1 MQDNKE
7 FPKVKVS
14 TEREILSEVVRQ
26 LKLAVPAAFELEI
39 EVTESRPLSK
49 VEALID
55 IRVLDKQT
63 LRFAAQIKTTMD
75 RSGLLRVI
83 EAASKDKN
91 NAVII
96 TARYISMPAQQQL
109 KKLGV
114 SFADATGNIFVAA
127 PKMGLLIS
135 NRGMDMD
142 PWRKAGRPKASL
154 TGISTELVI
163 RALIDI
169 REPYLTA
176 ELARESG
183 TSRGS
188 AYWVLDKL
196 EEGSFITRDK
206 KRSIE
211 KVAWQELLRTWSTES
226 DFFKTSTTTSY
237 IAPRGLEQLLLDLK
251 TIDKDL
257 YAATGTISAAAYK
270 SSTDLYTAMLYSTN
284 PEALANK
291 LGIRQTDRG
300 ANVILAYPNSTG
312 PFQRTTEFEGVRIVS
327 APQTYRDLMSGPGRN
342 PEEAKNLLD
351 WMVKNDGIWR
361 K

>member
-7 FPKVKVS
+7 FLKVKVS

-26 LKLAVPAAFELEI
+26 LRLAVPAAFELEI
-39 EVTESRPLSK
+39 EATESGSLSK
-49 VEALID
+49 ADALID
-55 IRVLDKQT
+55 MKLLDKPS
-63 LRFAAQIKTTMD
+63 LRFAVEVRTTID
-75 RSGLLRVI
+75 RSGLLRVM
-83 EAASKDKN
+83 EAATKDKN

-96 TARYISMPAQQQL
+96 AARYISLPAQQEL
-109 KKLGV
+109 RKLGV
-114 SFADATGNIFVAA
+114 SFADATGNIFIAA
-127 PKMGLLIS
+127 PKLGLLIS

-154 TGISTELVI
+154 TGVSTELVI
-163 RALIDI
+163 RALVDMK
-169 REPYLTA
+169 EPYLTA
-176 ELARESG
+176 ALARESG

-188 AYWVLDKL
+188 AYWVLDRL
-196 EEGSFITRDK
+196 EEVGVITRNK

-211 KVAWQELLRTWSTES
+211 KVEWKELLTTWTAES

-237 IAPRGLEQLLLDLK
+237 IAPRGLEQLIVDLK
-251 TIDKDL
+251 TIDKEL
-257 YAATGTISAAAYK
+257 YAATGTIAAAGYH
-270 SSTDLYTAMLYSTN
+270 SSAGLYTAMLYSTN
-284 PEALANK
+284 PKALANK

-300 ANVILAYPNSTG
+300 ANVMLAYPDSDG
-312 PFQRTTEFEGVRIVS
+312 PFQRTTEFEGMRIVS

-351 WMVKNDGIWR
+351 WMVQNDGIWR

>member
-39 EVTESRPLSK
+39 EVTESGPLSK

-55 IRVLDKQT
+55 IRFLDKQT
-63 LRFAAQIKTTMD
+63 LRFAAQIKTTID

-83 EAASKDKN
+83 EAASKDKEN
-91 NAVII
+91 PAFIA
-96 TARYISMPAQQQL
+96 ARYISLPAQQEL

-114 SFADATGNIFVAA
+114 SFADATGNVFIAA

-154 TGISTELVI
+154 TGVSTELVI
-163 RALIDI
+163 RALVDMK
-169 REPYLTA
+169 EPYLTA

-188 AYWVLDKL
+188 AYWVLDRL
-196 EEGSFITRDK
+196 EEVGVITRNK

-211 KVAWQELLRTWSTES
+211 KVEWQELLRAWSTES
-226 DFFKTSTTTSY
+226 DFFATSSTTSY

>member
-1 MQDNKE
+1 MQDNKG
-7 FPKVKVS
+7 FLKVKVN
-14 TEREILSEVVRQ
+14 TEGEILSEVVRQ
-26 LKLAVPAAFELEI
+26 LKLAVPEEFELEI
-39 EVTESRPLSK
+39 EVTESGSLSK
-49 VEALID
+49 AEALID
-55 IRVLDKQT
+55 MKFLDKQT
-63 LRFAAQIKTTMD
+63 LRFASQIKTTID

-83 EAASKDKN
+83 EADSQDKDN
-91 NAVII
+91 PAFIA
-96 TARYISMPAQQQL
+96 ARYISLPAQQQL
-109 KKLGV
+109 KKLGIC
-114 SFADATGNIFVAA
+114 FADATGNVFIAA
-127 PKMGLLIS
+127 PKLGLLIS

-142 PWRKAGRPKASL
+142 PWRKPGRPKASL
-154 TGISTELVI
+154 TGVSTELVI
-163 RALIDI
+163 RALVDMK
-169 REPYLTA
+169 EPHLTA

-188 AYWVLDKL
+188 VYWVLDRL
-196 EEGSFITRDK
+196 EEVGFITRNK
-206 KRSIE
+206 KSLIE
-211 KVAWQELLRTWSTES
+211 KVEWQELLRAWSTES
-226 DFFKTSTTTSY
+226 DFFATSSTTSY

-251 TIDKDL
+251 TIDKEL
-257 YAATGTISAAAYK
+257 YAATGTIAAAAYK

-300 ANVILAYPNSTG
+300 ANVILAYPNPTG

>member
-39 EVTESRPLSK
+39 EVTESGPLSK

-55 IRVLDKQT
+55 IRFLDKQT
-63 LRFAAQIKTTMD
+63 LRFAAQIKTTID

-83 EAASKDKN
+83 EAASKDKEN
-91 NAVII
+91 PAFIA
-96 TARYISMPAQQQL
+96 ARYISLPAQQEL

-154 TGISTELVI
+154 TGVSTELVI
-163 RALIDI
+163 RALVDMK
-169 REPYLTA
+169 EPYLTA

-188 AYWVLDKL
+188 AYWVLDRL
-196 EEGSFITRDK
+196 EEVGVITRNK

-211 KVAWQELLRTWSTES
+211 KVEWQELLRTWSTES
-226 DFFKTSTTTSY
+226 DFFATSSTTSY

-300 ANVILAYPNSTG
+300 ANVMLAYPNSTG
-312 PFQRTTEFEGVRIVS
+312 PFQRTTEFEGTRIVS

-342 PEEAKNLLD
+342 PEEAKNLLA
-351 WMVKNDGIWR
+351 WMVQNDGIWR

>member
-1 MQDNKE
+1 MQNNEE
-7 FPKVKVS
+7 FLKVKVS
-14 TEREILSEVVRQ
+14 TQREILSEVVRQ

-39 EVTESRPLSK
+39 EAAEQGSLSRAD
-49 VEALID
+49 ALMD
-55 IRVLDKQT
+55 MRFLDKST
-63 LRFAAQIKTTMD
+63 LRFAVEVKTTID

-83 EAASKDKN
+83 ETATSDKN
-91 NAVII
+91 NTLFIA
-96 TARYISMPAQQQL
+96 ARYISMPAQQEL

-114 SFADATGNIFVAA
+114 SFADATGNIFIAA

-142 PWRKAGRPKASL
+142 PWRKPGRPKASL

-163 RALIDI
+163 RALIDN
-169 REPYLTA
+169 REPYLTS

-211 KVAWQELLRTWSTES
+211 KVEWKELLTAWAAES
-226 DFFKTSTTTSY
+226 DFFKTNTTTSY
-237 IAPRGLEQLLLDLK
+237 IAPRGLEQLLANLK
-251 TIDKDL
+251 TIDQEL
-257 YAATGTISAAAYK
+257 YSATGTIAAVGYK
-270 SSTDLYTAMLYSTN
+270 SSAGLYTAMLYSTD

-291 LGIRQTDRG
+291 LGLRQTDRG
-300 ANVILAYPNSTG
+300 ANVLLAYPNSDG
-312 PFQRTTEFEGVRIVS
+312 PLQRTTDFEGVRIVS
-327 APQTYRDLMSGPGRN
+327 APQAYRDLMSGPGRN

-351 WMVKNDGIWR
+351 WMVQSDGIWR

>member
-1 MQDNKE
+1 MQDNKG
-7 FPKVKVS
+7 FLKVRVN
-14 TEREILSEVVRQ
+14 TEGEILGEVVRQ
-26 LKLAVPAAFELEI
+26 LKLAVPAAFELET
-39 EVTESRPLSK
+39 EVTESGALNK
-49 VEALID
+49 AEALID
-55 IRVLDKQT
+55 MKFLDKQT
-63 LRFAAQIKTTMD
+63 LRFAAQIKTTID
-75 RSGLLRVI
+75 RSGLLKVV
-83 EAASKDKN
+83 EAASKDKDN
-91 NAVII
+91 PAFIA
-96 TARYISMPAQQQL
+96 ARYISLPAQQQL
-109 KKLGV
+109 KKLGIC
-114 SFADATGNIFVAA
+114 FADATGNVFIAA

-142 PWRKAGRPKASL
+142 PWRKPGRPKASL
-154 TGISTELVI
+154 TGASTELVI
-163 RALIDI
+163 RALVDMK
-169 REPYLTA
+169 EPYLTA

-188 AYWVLDKL
+188 VYWVLDRL
-196 EEGSFITRDK
+196 EEVGFITRAK
-206 KRSIE
+206 KSSIE
-211 KVAWQELLRTWSTES
+211 KVEWQELLTTWTAES
-226 DFFKTSTTTSY
+226 DFFATSSTTSY

-300 ANVILAYPNSTG
+300 ANVILAYPNSVG

-351 WMVKNDGIWR
+351 WMVKNDGLWR

>member
-39 EVTESRPLSK
+39 EVTESGPLSK

-55 IRVLDKQT
+55 IRFLDKQT
-63 LRFAAQIKTTMD
+63 LRFAAQIKTTID
-75 RSGLLRVI
+75 RSGLLRVM
-83 EAASKDKN
+83 EAASKDKDN
-91 NAVII
+91 PAFIA
-96 TARYISMPAQQQL
+96 ARYISLPAQQQL
-109 KKLGV
+109 KKLGIC
-114 SFADATGNIFVAA
+114 FADATGNIFIAA
-127 PKMGLLIS
+127 PKLGLLIS

-154 TGISTELVI
+154 TGVSTELVI
-163 RALIDI
+163 RALVDTK
-169 REPYLTA
+169 EPYLTA

-188 AYWVLDKL
+188 AYWVLDRL
-196 EEGSFITRDK
+196 EEVGFITRAK
-206 KRSIE
+206 KSLIE
-211 KVAWQELLRTWSTES
+211 KVEWQELLRAWSAES

-237 IAPRGLEQLLLDLK
+237 IAPRGLEQLIVDLK
-251 TIDKDL
+251 TIDKEL
-257 YAATGTISAAAYK
+257 YAATGTIAAAGYH
-270 SSTDLYTAMLYSTN
+270 SSAGLYTAMLYSTN
-284 PEALANK
+284 PQALANK

-300 ANVILAYPNSTG
+300 ANVLLAYPNSTG
-312 PFQRTTEFEGVRIVS
+312 PFQRTTEFESVRIVS

-351 WMVKNDGIWR
+351 WMVQNDGIWR

>member
-26 LKLAVPAAFELEI
+26 LRLAVPAAFELEI
-39 EVTESRPLSK
+39 EVTESGPLSK

-55 IRVLDKQT
+55 IRFLDKQT
-63 LRFAAQIKTTMD
+63 LRFAAQIKTTID

-83 EAASKDKN
+83 EAASKDKEN
-91 NAVII
+91 PAFIA
-96 TARYISMPAQQQL
+96 ARYISLPAQQEL

-114 SFADATGNIFVAA
+114 SFADATGNVFIAA

-154 TGISTELVI
+154 TGVSTELVI
-163 RALIDI
+163 RALVDMK
-169 REPYLTA
+169 EPYLTA

-188 AYWVLDKL
+188 AYWVLDRL
-196 EEGSFITRDK
+196 EEVGVITRNK

-211 KVAWQELLRTWSTES
+211 KVEWQELLRTWSTES
-226 DFFKTSTTTSY
+226 DFFATSSTTSY

-300 ANVILAYPNSTG
+300 ANVMLAYPNSTG
-312 PFQRTTEFEGVRIVS
+312 PFQRTTEFEGMRIVS

-342 PEEAKNLLD
+342 PEKAMNLLD
-351 WMVKNDGIWR
+351 WMANNTGIWR

>member
-7 FPKVKVS
+7 FLKVKVS

-26 LKLAVPAAFELEI
+26 LKLAVPPSFELEI
-39 EVTESRPLSK
+39 AVIESGPLSRA
-49 VEALID
+49 EALID
-55 IRVLDKQT
+55 MKFLDKPS
-63 LRFAAQIKTTMD
+63 LRFAAQIKTTID
-75 RSGLLRVI
+75 RSGLLRVM
-83 EAASKDKN
+83 EAATKDKN

-96 TARYISMPAQQQL
+96 AARYISLPAQQQL
-109 KKLGV
+109 KKLGIC
-114 SFADATGNIFVAA
+114 FADATGNIFIAA
-127 PKMGLLIS
+127 PRLGLLIS

-142 PWRKAGRPKASL
+142 PWRKPGRPKASL
-154 TGISTELVI
+154 TGVSTELVI
-163 RALIDI
+163 RTLVDMK
-169 REPYLTA
+169 EPYLTA

-188 AYWVLDKL
+188 VYWVLDRL
-196 EEGSFITRDK
+196 EEVGFITRSK
-206 KRSIE
+206 KSLIE
-211 KVAWQELLRTWSTES
+211 KVEWQELLRAWSAES

-237 IAPRGLEQLLLDLK
+237 VAPRGLEQLIADLK
-251 TIDKDL
+251 TIDKEL
-257 YAATGTISAAAYK
+257 YAATGTIAAASYH
-270 SSTDLYTAMLYSTN
+270 SSAGLYTAMLYSSN

-300 ANVILAYPNSTG
+300 ANVLLAYPNSTG

-351 WMVKNDGIWR
+351 WMVLNDGIWR